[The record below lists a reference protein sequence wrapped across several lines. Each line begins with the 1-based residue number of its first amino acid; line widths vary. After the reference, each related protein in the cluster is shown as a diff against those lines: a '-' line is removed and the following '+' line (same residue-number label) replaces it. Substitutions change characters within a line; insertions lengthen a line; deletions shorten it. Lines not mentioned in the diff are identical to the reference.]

1 MRPGIGQF
9 LTLHNIYAYFLGWY
23 GLLNFHAFTGTE
35 SEVLEAQKVLE
46 ESDEDNE
53 CMWLVYMFVTTIIM
67 FINT

>member
-1 MRPGIGQF
+1 MIV
-9 LTLHNIYAYFLGWY
+9 
-23 GLLNFHAFTGTE
+23 HAFTGTE

-53 CMWLVYMFVTTIIM
+53 CMSLVYMFVTTIIM